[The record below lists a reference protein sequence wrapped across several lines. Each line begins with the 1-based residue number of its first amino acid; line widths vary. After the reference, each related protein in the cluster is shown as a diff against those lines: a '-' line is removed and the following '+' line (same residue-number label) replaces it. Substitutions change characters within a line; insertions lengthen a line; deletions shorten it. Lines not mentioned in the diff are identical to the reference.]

1 MTSEIGCLSSIT
13 LLLFLDTHKNSLSES
28 VLIERL
34 NCMTSNI
41 LDDSFD
47 SALHTLI
54 NKNGWDE
61 STHSFKVGELDIE
74 TLCSSLKLFIE
85 RRESKTSAIRASQ
98 VDVKNRIKSFAPDLL
113 MTYTLE
119 RNVRSEKMELE
130 PFSVFFDGVCLL
142 ADISGFTRLS
152 GKFCEAGKNGIDQ
165 LQQVVNG
172 YLGQLV
178 KIVYAYGGD
187 VMKFAGDA
195 LVCVFQPSRSYEGA
209 KDMIVADTCSNA
221 VQCAT
226 ELAQICTEQLTI
238 HVAVSCGS
246 ICFAMLGGHE
256 NVWECLVSGACLG
269 DLSQCLDDAA
279 SQETVVSPQFV
290 EMLGANYRKELNI
303 EQLSSGNYRVIS
315 AVKINSLVI
324 RKMIKRRGEMLMK
337 DSESRFVMF
346 PNDDRFL
353 STIALFVPTPVTVGL
368 VSGTFDYLAEL
379 REVTTMF
386 MSWDGYSQDEHRNLL
401 SLQKYFIAAQKVLF
415 ESGGFIR
422 QFLID
427 DKGCVLIAC
436 WGVPTASHPDN
447 TRRAL
452 CAGAIIGYELS
463 EIGMKTSVGITT
475 GNVFCGSVG
484 SYVRREYAVIGDVV
498 NLAARL
504 MSKAKGG
511 LFIDEA
517 TFSRVPLFL
526 QENLKKLAP
535 MALKGKDIPITA
547 YSLKKGS
554 KKISLSDKEITGG
567 ILSIRPV
574 CKGPL
579 VRGLER
585 ISGKEPV
592 KLKCILLEGESGT
605 GNVSVADWLKMT
617 GPKMGLRVVRVL
629 LSPEDTSCSYCVI
642 ARLFRLLVRE
652 SIFDDIDSRTVA
664 VKQILR
670 SVYKADTETIE
681 KVRLSVLWLRTSC
694 PVLYC
699 VFAVSRECRSHLEE
713 REE

>member
-1 MTSEIGCLSSIT
+1 MASEIGCLSSIT

-41 LDDSFD
+41 LADSFD
-47 SALHTLI
+47 SALHILI

-61 STHSFKVGELDIE
+61 NSRSFKIDELDIE
-74 TLCSSLKLFIE
+74 TLSSSLKLFIE
-85 RRESKTSAIRASQ
+85 RRENKASTIRASQ

-113 MTYTLE
+113 MTYILE
-119 RNVRSEKMELE
+119 RNVRSEKIKLE

-152 GKFCEAGKNGIDQ
+152 GKFCEGGKNGIDQ

-209 KDMIVADTCSNA
+209 GREMIVADTCSNA

-246 ICFAMLGGHE
+246 ICFAMLGGHD

-279 SQETVVSPQFV
+279 SQQTVVSPQLV
-290 EMLGANYRKELNI
+290 EMLGANYRKELNL

-315 AVKINSLVI
+315 AVKINSLVV
-324 RKMIKRRGEMLMK
+324 RKLIKRRGEMLMK

-346 PNDDRFL
+346 PNDDQFL

-386 MSWDGYSQDEHRNLL
+386 MSWDSYNQEEHRDLL
-401 SLQKYFIAAQKVLF
+401 SLQKYFIAAQKVLT

-436 WGVPTASHPDN
+436 WGVPTASYPDN

-452 CAGAIIGYELS
+452 CAGAMIGYELS

-517 TFSRVPLFL
+517 TYSRIPLFL
-526 QENLKKLAP
+526 QENLKRLAP
-535 MALKGKDIPITA
+535 MALKGKDVPITA
-547 YSLKKGS
+547 YSLKKGT
-554 KKISLSDKEITGG
+554 KKISLSDREIDPGM
-567 ILSIRPV
+567 LSIRPV

-579 VRGLER
+579 LRGLER

-592 KLKCILLEGESGT
+592 KLKCILLEGQSGT
-605 GNVSVADWLKMT
+605 GNVPVADWLKLT
-617 GPKMGLRVVRVL
+617 GPKMGLRVVCL
-629 LSPEDTSCSYCVI
+629 LMTPEDTSCSYCVI
-642 ARLFRLLVRE
+642 TRLFRLLIRE
-652 SIFDDIDSRTVA
+652 SIFDDLESQSVA

-670 SVYKADTETIE
+670 NVYKSDVETIE
-681 KVRLSVLWLRTSC
+681 KVG
-694 PVLYC
+694 
-699 VFAVSRECRSHLEE
+699 
-713 REE
+713 